1 MSSFRL
7 AKRKKV
13 PIFEWTSPLI
23 KVKSVM
29 NWWKNFRWT
38 PCLYFSIPFTVV
50 HFFPDKCHGV
60 LAKMGLLKVSKCPES
75 LSYLELINFKL
86 RALTLERN
94 INISDQ
100 VSLYDNLKDVYL
112 EGSVQYNL
120 SASINN
126 EMSSYVYNCYYS
138 AVTKFSVTCSLVLHT
153 WPIANLLLCGCILST
168 TGNFIRSINGKSSIL
183 SCNCY
188 M

>member
-1 MSSFRL
+1 M
-7 AKRKKV
+7 
-13 PIFEWTSPLI
+13 
-23 KVKSVM
+23 
-29 NWWKNFRWT
+29 
-38 PCLYFSIPFTVV
+38 
-50 HFFPDKCHGV
+50 
-60 LAKMGLLKVSKCPES
+60 
-75 LSYLELINFKL
+75 SYLELINFKL

-153 WPIANLLLCGCILST
+153 
-168 TGNFIRSINGKSSIL
+168 
-183 SCNCY
+183 
-188 M
+188 